1 VHLRVLQFLLV
12 GRLEFSETVIGHQT
26 ERLLLGLAV
35 KDTQGSW
42 ETTRSEAVKVVL
54 LSTFNFEVGFQL
66 VSLGDSLPIFIPVVY
81 TKRKKQNC
89 KKWVVERKGVRC

>member
-54 LSTFNFEVGFQL
+54 LSTFL
-66 VSLGDSLPIFIPVVY
+66 K
-81 TKRKKQNC
+81 KRKTRMCYKLAQNQNDETF
-89 KKWVVERKGVRC
+89 VVCQSECR